1 MKGKMRLLTHS
12 VLVQIIIGALI
23 TAFFSQAS
31 VVEKILSYSTL
42 SVIGLFLMV
51 GLQIHVK
58 KFASDLA
65 ICAKLVLITTV
76 IPMILFVG
84 ISYAFNL
91 DTLTSLTLSV
101 VLVTTGTGV
110 TIQTL
115 SNLNMLHSR
124 PGQFLVLVSALDDI
138 PAAFFMVILM
148 MNAPGRVESG
158 SLAWNFFLVS
168 AIAFVLSYFVK
179 NKWVMSILFLAFAI
193 SFSKFLEGLHI
204 STVMGGLISGF
215 ILNFALKGKVAHS
228 EEPIQK
234 ILNPILPFYMVWI
247 GMKLSPGVLT
257 DPYLLG
263 LSLVLII
270 VAVLS
275 KWICT
280 YLILKK
286 REDLSPVIMA
296 WGMVPRG
303 IPGFAFAS
311 LAVTNKLITAD
322 IFTMLIIVVSV
333 STWIGLFGLEINL
346 RKFAKAV
353 SAPSAQA

>member
-1 MKGKMRLLTHS
+1 MRLLTHS

-23 TAFFSQAS
+23 KAFFPYAPI
-31 VVEKILSYSTL
+31 VEKFLAYSTL

-58 KFASDLA
+58 KFASDLG
-65 ICAKLVLITTV
+65 ICAKLVLITTIV
-76 IPMILFVG
+76 PIILFMG
-84 ISYAFNL
+84 ISYLFKL

-115 SNLNMLHSR
+115 SNLNMLHSK

-148 MNAPGRVESG
+148 MNAPGRIDSG
-158 SLAWNFFLVS
+158 DIGWNFFLVS
-168 AIAFVLSYFVK
+168 AIAFSLAYFVK
-179 NKWVMSILFLAFAI
+179 NKWVMSILFLAFAV
-193 SFSKFLEGLHI
+193 SFSKFLEGFHI
-204 STVMGGLISGF
+204 STVMGGLISGCV
-215 ILNFALKGKVAHS
+215 LNFVLKGKVAHS
-228 EEPIQK
+228 EGPIQR
-234 ILNPILPFYMVWI
+234 ILNPILPFYMIWI
-247 GMKLSPGVLT
+247 GMKLSPGILHDSMLLALAVILT
-257 DPYLLG
+257 
-263 LSLVLII
+263 I
-270 VAVLS
+270 VAVVS
-275 KWICT
+275 KWVCT

-311 LAVTNKLITAD
+311 LAVTNKLITPE
-322 IFTMLIIVVSV
+322 IFTMLILVVSV

-346 RKFAKAV
+346 RKYFKAA
-353 SAPSAQA
+353 SAP

>member
-1 MKGKMRLLTHS
+1 LRLLTHS

-23 TAFFSQAS
+23 KAFFPYAS
-31 VVEKILSYSTL
+31 SVETILSYTTL

-51 GLQIHVK
+51 GLQIHFK

-65 ICAKLVLITTV
+65 ICAKLVLVTTI
-76 IPMILFVG
+76 IPIIFFVG
-84 ISYAFNL
+84 VAYAFRL

-115 SNLNMLHSR
+115 SNLKMLHSK

-148 MNAPGRVESG
+148 LNAPGRVG
-158 SLAWNFFLVS
+158 SFDLSWNIFFVS
-168 AIAFVLSYFVK
+168 TVAFILSYFVK

-193 SFSKFLEGLHI
+193 SFSRFLEGFHI
-204 STVMGGLISGF
+204 SAVMGGLISGF
-215 ILNFALKGKVAHS
+215 ILSLVLKGKVAHA
-228 EEPIQK
+228 EGPIQK
-234 ILNPILPFYMVWI
+234 ILNPILPFYMIWI
-247 GMKLSPGVLT
+247 GMKLSPGVLN
-257 DPYLLG
+257 DFYLIS
-263 LSLVLII
+263 LSITLAI

-280 YLILKK
+280 YLVLKK
-286 REDLSPVIMA
+286 RKDLSPVIMA

-322 IFTMLIIVVSV
+322 IFTVLVLVVSL
-333 STWIGLFGLEINL
+333 STWIGLFGLEIHL
-346 RKFAKAV
+346 RKYAKA
-353 SAPSAQA
+353 PSVP

>member
-1 MKGKMRLLTHS
+1 MGSKLRLLTHS
-12 VLVQIIIGALI
+12 VLVQIIVGALI
-23 TAFFSQAS
+23 RAFFPYAS
-31 VVEKILSYSTL
+31 FVEYLLSFTTL

-51 GLQIHVK
+51 GLQIHIK

-65 ICAKLVLITTV
+65 ICSQLVLLTTI
-76 IPMILFVG
+76 IPMLLFLG
-84 ISYAFNL
+84 IAYAFKL

-138 PAAFFMVILM
+138 PAAIFMVILM
-148 MNAPGRVESG
+148 MNAPGRIGTGEIG
-158 SLAWNFFLVS
+158 WNFFLVS
-168 AIAFVLSYFVK
+168 AVAFTLSYFVK

-193 SFSKFLEGLHI
+193 SFSKFLEGFHI
-204 STVMGGLISGF
+204 STVMGGLVSGCL
-215 ILNFALKGKVAHS
+215 LNFVLKGKVAHT
-228 EEPIQK
+228 EGPIQK
-234 ILNPILPFYMVWI
+234 ILNPILPFYMIWI
-247 GMKLSPGVLT
+247 GMKLSPGILS
-257 DPYLLG
+257 DPYILG
-263 LSLVLII
+263 LAVILTI
-270 VAVLS
+270 VAILS

-286 REDLSPVIMA
+286 RADLSPVIMA

-311 LAVTNKLITAD
+311 LAVTNHLITAE
-322 IFTMLIIVVSV
+322 IFTMLVLVVSV
-333 STWIGLFGLEINL
+333 STWVGLFGLEVSI
-346 RKFAKAV
+346 RKYLKAV
-353 SAPSAQA
+353 SAP